1 MLTILDTQRTPGSL
15 SRRRFLQVG
24 ALGAS
29 SFTLPNLLDRQAQA
43 RERKYIKNK
52 SVVFLFLQGGPPQ
65 NEMWDPK
72 MDAPENVRCCTGD
85 VQTDIPG
92 VRFGGTFGRLA
103 RMTDQLSIV
112 RSFHSGDGGHNQ
124 LPVLSGRHAS
134 GAVMGAQYAR
144 LAGTNHPV
152 TAMPTHA
159 VLLPEQ
165 IQPDLK
171 LGTPTGPFRYDYIRD
186 NYTRSGEY
194 GGAYR
199 GLLLDG
205 SKGLADSLTL
215 SMPKHRFDDRR
226 ALLSRLDFLK
236 RRFDKTSD
244 LDSATASEQQAVN
257 VLLGGIA
264 DAFDLSKED
273 PRTVARYDTS
283 SLFDMREWHKGGAR
297 YENKVNQSRIT
308 NLLGKQM
315 LLARRLCEAG
325 CGFVTVH
332 DACWDFHNDG
342 NNPSHAKAMPV
353 LGAQVDHAVATFL
366 EDLQERGLSDDIL
379 LVISSEMGRA
389 PGKQKNG
396 GTGHWSRLTPLLVA
410 GGGLKM
416 GRIVGRTDAHG
427 GEATTDLYGPEH
439 LNATIMQTLFDGPEA
454 RLVTSQPNELL
465 QTITEA
471 RPIRELHA

>member
-1 MLTILDTQRTPGSL
+1 
-15 SRRRFLQVG
+15 
-24 ALGAS
+24 
-29 SFTLPNLLDRQAQA
+29 
-43 RERKYIKNK
+43 
-52 SVVFLFLQGGPPQ
+52 
-65 NEMWDPK
+65 
-72 MDAPENVRCCTGD
+72 
-85 VQTDIPG
+85 
-92 VRFGGTFGRLA
+92 
-103 RMTDQLSIV
+103 
-112 RSFHSGDGGHNQ
+112 
-124 LPVLSGRHAS
+124 
-134 GAVMGAQYAR
+134 
-144 LAGTNHPV
+144 
-152 TAMPTHA
+152 

-215 SMPKHRFDDRR
+215 SMPKYRFDDRR

-332 DACWDFHNDG
+332 DACW
-342 NNPSHAKAMPV
+342 
-353 LGAQVDHAVATFL
+353 
-366 EDLQERGLSDDIL
+366 
-379 LVISSEMGRA
+379 
-389 PGKQKNG
+389 
-396 GTGHWSRLTPLLVA
+396 
-410 GGGLKM
+410 
-416 GRIVGRTDAHG
+416 
-427 GEATTDLYGPEH
+427 
-439 LNATIMQTLFDGPEA
+439 
-454 RLVTSQPNELL
+454 
-465 QTITEA
+465 
-471 RPIRELHA
+471 